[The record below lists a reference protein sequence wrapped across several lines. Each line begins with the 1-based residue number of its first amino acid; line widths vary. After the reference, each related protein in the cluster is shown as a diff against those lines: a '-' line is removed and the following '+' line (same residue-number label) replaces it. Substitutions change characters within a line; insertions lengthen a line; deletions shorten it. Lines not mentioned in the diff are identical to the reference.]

1 MKEKFIV
8 TGVERMNG
16 RRFVIGPTDE
26 FHAMCINLW
35 RGSVWEVIDGKRKL
49 VKRVWNV

>member
-1 MKEKFIV
+1 MKQRFIV
-8 TGVERMNG
+8 TGVERMTG

-35 RGSVWEVIDGKRKL
+35 RGSVWGVIDGKRKL